1 MATSMQALCCALTFV
16 LSLAVHSSQ
25 SELNHG
31 GRKLPP
37 WLNYIPHDRVLITD
51 QTDHFHQEIPDR
63 AQNIKVCDLGEGVA
77 DKLEKIRLRKE
88 KTNFALI
95 FKIKDEVIVLEDEL
109 EDMSVDELQAELP
122 TSQPRYVV
130 LSYCYKH
137 DDGRTSYPLL
147 FIFLSPSGCKP
158 EQQMMYAGC
167 KLNFVKASGLTKVNE
182 IRNVEELTEEYI
194 QEKLSFYH

>member
-1 MATSMQALCCALTFV
+1 M
-16 LSLAVHSSQ
+16 
-25 SELNHG
+25 
-31 GRKLPP
+31 
-37 WLNYIPHDRVLITD
+37 
-51 QTDHFHQEIPDR
+51 
-63 AQNIKVCDLGEGVA
+63 AQNLKVCELGEGVA
-77 DKLEKIRLRKE
+77 DKLKKLRFRKE
-88 KTNFALI
+88 KTNSALI

-158 EQQMMYAGC
+158 EQQMMYAGS
-167 KLNFVKASGLTKVNE
+167 KLNFQQASGVTKVLE

-194 QEKLSFYH
+194 KEKLSFFR

>member
-1 MATSMQALCCALTFV
+1 MQAGRNRHRKNAKKTSMTKTIFA
-16 LSLAVHSSQ
+16 SLYSQ
-25 SELNHG
+25 N
-31 GRKLPP
+31 
-37 WLNYIPHDRVLITD
+37 LISLVC
-51 QTDHFHQEIPDR
+51 

-109 EDMSVDELQAELP
+109 ENMSVDELQAELP

-137 DDGRTSYPLL
+137 NDGRTSYPLL